1 MLILAFSSQGLQMNM
16 LRIAWIPR
24 LNGDLS
30 LHKFLWITRV
40 LVANNAKHFYL
51 HFLYIHWCWGSCRY
65 MASKLVKILDQRRCF
80 GGLFLSYHGQSI
92 IINNFQH
99 SSVAYELL
107 CISRETYVSFFLYF
121 NLIEKDQNSI
131 VHPHPGHKNTSN
143 FTPPP
148 LSHSY

>member
-1 MLILAFSSQGLQMNM
+1 M
-16 LRIAWIPR
+16 LRQLQIYGFQISKNIGPAQV
-24 LNGDLS
+24 
-30 LHKFLWITRV
+30 LWGI
-40 LVANNAKHFYL
+40 
-51 HFLYIHWCWGSCRY
+51 
-65 MASKLVKILDQRRCF
+65 
-80 GGLFLSYHGQSI
+80 SYHGQSI

-131 VHPHPGHKNTSN
+131 VHPHPGHKNTFN

-148 LSHSY
+148 LSHSYYGNYNKYSVKKSFTLEIAVV